1 MRGAV
6 GGAHEDELYSAA
18 VQSVAPGGVRA
29 PIIPHVVPWT
39 RRTELIVASVLAVG
53 SAAFAIWL
61 IRPFGVGP
69 ITYDAASC
77 VVFFDR
83 IVSGRHLETFVNTT
97 PKPLLTLIYGV
108 LHAVTNDWRPITFA
122 TIGAYSASVALA
134 SVLAGRAAGTIAA
147 VFAGVAIAC
156 SSPLLVQVTWG
167 HALPWAL
174 PFWLAAGLALTAERP
189 RPALAG
195 VALLLA
201 ALARV
206 ETFVLIAVA
215 TALVAWLAVRRRAL
229 PAEWPILL
237 AWLALPVMLLHDS
250 LLTGDP
256 LNWASVSSL
265 YAAGTRT
272 RTPIALAVEMW
283 RELAANPVLTA
294 LGVAGLVVLVRRRRY
309 VLALGIAGVGA
320 GIAVLMIV
328 LAARGT
334 QVLLTYLHPILLAA
348 AFSAAFGV
356 DASVRLARDRLASRQ
371 WPSVEAPVWAAPII
385 TLLAVAAV
393 AGVLGGSTG
402 LLVGGVGVIRNQQA
416 LAAHSDALVPQIRTA
431 LGSVPTSVP
440 PGSARSPLDPAAVVL
455 IVPRSLQTRL
465 AVDLGLSVGVVGA
478 VVPDRP
484 TPGLLHGG
492 QVVYHDRAGDPGT
505 PSVRRLEVTQPTD
518 VDGVRLVPVSV
529 DGSAGVWLL
538 RTEAAAAGTP

>member
-1 MRGAV
+1 MMARSHRSGANSRHRRAPDARGGRRRSRGRTLLGRCPI
-6 GGAHEDELYSAA
+6 GGARRR
-18 VQSVAPGGVRA
+18 PGADNPARGSLDAQDRADRRLRPCRRFRGVRDLAHPPVWRRSDHVRRRIVRRVLRSDRLGTA
-29 PIIPHVVPWT
+29 PRDLRQHDAEATAHPDLRRPPRRDQRLAADHVRDDRCVFGL
-39 RRTELIVASVLAVG
+39 RRACQRARRSRSRDDRCRLRGRRDRLFVTAARPGHVGACASV
-53 SAAFAIWL
+53 
-61 IRPFGVGP
+61 GP
-69 ITYDAASC
+69 A
-77 VVFFDR
+77 
-83 IVSGRHLETFVNTT
+83 
-97 PKPLLTLIYGV
+97 
-108 LHAVTNDWRPITFA
+108 
-122 TIGAYSASVALA
+122 
-134 SVLAGRAAGTIAA
+134 VLARGRSCADGRAA
-147 VFAGVAIAC
+147 
-156 SSPLLVQVTWG
+156 
-167 HALPWAL
+167 
-174 PFWLAAGLALTAERP
+174 

-237 AWLALPVMLLHDS
+237 AWLALPVMLLHDW

-348 AFSAAFGV
+348 AFSAALGL
-356 DASVRLARDRLASRQ
+356 DASVRLARDRLAPRQ
-371 WPSVEAPVWAAPII
+371 WPSVEAPVWATPII

-393 AGVLGGSTG
+393 AGVIGG
-402 LLVGGVGVIRNQQA
+402 
-416 LAAHSDALVPQIRTA
+416 
-431 LGSVPTSVP
+431 
-440 PGSARSPLDPAAVVL
+440 
-455 IVPRSLQTRL
+455 
-465 AVDLGLSVGVVGA
+465 
-478 VVPDRP
+478 
-484 TPGLLHGG
+484 
-492 QVVYHDRAGDPGT
+492 
-505 PSVRRLEVTQPTD
+505 
-518 VDGVRLVPVSV
+518 
-529 DGSAGVWLL
+529 
-538 RTEAAAAGTP
+538 